1 MPVEMGVEPAA
12 EEAVLQTI
20 SPERVA
26 AIKDTCALLL
36 SCLHAWGVDET
47 IGTSNEVIDQS
58 ISLNTLFFLLYSKI
72 YLIIPTAFSLNNI
85 KLFPLISP

>member
-47 IGTSNEVIDQS
+47 IGT
-58 ISLNTLFFLLYSKI
+58 
-72 YLIIPTAFSLNNI
+72 
-85 KLFPLISP
+85 